1 VRYPGVVRGLGGAA
15 VGVLSSVRRRRQ
27 GVGPRVRVRTGH
39 GEARVLPDESPNR
52 RRVLSLAAELVEAYG
67 NRGARRVGDG

>member
-15 VGVLSSVRRRRQ
+15 VGVLSTVRRRRH

-39 GEARVLPDESPNR
+39 GEARVLPDDSPDR
-52 RRVLSLAAELVEAYG
+52 QRILSLAAELVEAYG
-67 NRGARRVGDG
+67 NRGGRRGGGG